1 MRRGAETATA
11 ARPAG
16 GQPSRLRRL
25 ARLLGPGLIAG
36 AADDDPTGIGT
47 YAQAGAR
54 TGYGLLWTTLLTL
67 PMMIVVQFTAAKV
80 AIVERKG
87 LSATLL
93 AHYPRPLVYIA
104 VLGLLAANLV
114 NAGADLGAIAAAVNL
129 IVPLPI
135 VLLVVPITLAI
146 LLFLVFGSYHLIE
159 NAFKWLTLALLAY
172 VVASFLARPDWG
184 GVLRGTFLPHIE
196 TNAAFL
202 GLLIATLG
210 GNLSPYLFFWEADL
224 EVEELRAQ
232 PVVRPRRAVRRAA
245 RDTVIGMLVSNIV
258 IYFIEVAT
266 AATLFAAGNHN
277 VGSAAEAARA
287 LQPLLGNAAELLWAV
302 GMIGSGLLAVPAL
315 TGSIADAVAAL
326 FSWRRG
332 LDQPPR
338 RAARFYLLL
347 GGAMLLGMLFNFLG
361 INPIRALVLSAV
373 LNGFL
378 TPPLLLLLVRLA
390 GKREVMGDEANGR
403 WLKLGG
409 WATIAI
415 MTVAALGLLAT
426 LL

>member
-1 MRRGAETATA
+1 MHREAEVGATA
-11 ARPAG
+11 GTAG
-16 GQPSRLRRL
+16 TPPSRLRRL

-36 AADDDPTGIGT
+36 AADDDPTAIGT
-47 YAQAGAR
+47 YAQAGAM

-67 PMMIVVQFTAAKV
+67 PMMIVAQFTAAKV
-80 AIVERKG
+80 AIVERAG
-87 LSATLL
+87 LSATLMKY
-93 AHYPRPLVYIA
+93 YPRPLVYAA

-135 VLLVVPITLAI
+135 SLLVAPITLAI
-146 LLFLVFGSYHLIE
+146 LLFLILGSYHLIV
-159 NAFKWLTLALLAY
+159 NSFKWLTLALLAY
-172 VVASFLARPDWG
+172 VIASVLAGPAWG
-184 GVLRGTFLPHIE
+184 AVLRGTFVPHVE

-224 EVEELRAQ
+224 EVEELQAQ
-232 PVVRPRRAVRRAA
+232 PSVRPRRAVGRAA
-245 RDTVIGMLVSNIV
+245 RDTVIGMLVSNSI
-258 IYFIEVAT
+258 IYFIEIAT
-266 AATLFAAGNHN
+266 AATLFAAGNHH

-287 LQPLLGNAAELLWAV
+287 LRPLLGNAAELLWAV

-326 FSWRRG
+326 FGWRRG

-378 TPPLLLLLVRLA
+378 SPPLLLLLVRLA
-390 GKREVMGDEANGR
+390 GNREVMGDQVNGR
-403 WLKLGG
+403 WLTLGG
-409 WATIAI
+409 WATIVI
-415 MTVAALGLLAT
+415 MTLAALGLLVT

>member
-1 MRRGAETATA
+1 MRRGAETARA

-146 LLFLVFGSYHLIE
+146 WLFLVFGSYHLIE